1 MIPIKTNG
9 IVKKL
14 VSYANFRTIRPSSGT
29 DSYNGEL
36 KKLTD
41 FGVRIVRD
49 CPDMPSDAG
58 NAYYLLLNLVALS
71 DNYHKSAIAQ
81 ILIPYTAAGVA
92 IYVRNG
98 RLDFEGTDRESYY
111 QFYNWRKV
119 SLSELGGGQLN
130 PLLLSGGAWYA

>member
-9 IVKKL
+9 TIKKL
-14 VSYANFRTIRPSSGT
+14 VSYANFLTVRPSSS

-41 FGVRIVRD
+41 FGVRIVRN
-49 CPDMPSDAG
+49 CPDMPSEAG
-58 NAYYLLLNLVALS
+58 SAYYLLLNLAAFS
-71 DNYHKSAIAQ
+71 GDNQKYAVVQ

-98 RLDFEGTDRESYY
+98 RLDHEGNATESYY
-111 QFYNWRKV
+111 QFYSWRKV
-119 SLSELGGGQLN
+119 SLSELGGGQ
-130 PLLLSGGAWYA
+130 